1 MTQRTRTLA
10 IVGGAVLVV
19 LVILGIALVT
29 SSDGDDG
36 ATSST
41 AAPVVSDASAETADT
56 DETDNTADT
65 DNQGGDSADQG
76 GETRSV
82 TVTGD
87 PLPPLESADDDPAVG
102 TQAPVLDGENF
113 DGDPV
118 VIGDPEAG
126 APTMVV
132 FLAHWCPHCNAE
144 IPELIEL
151 NEQGRLP
158 DELTVVGVSTAVA
171 PDRDNYPPSEWIV
184 EKGWPWEIM
193 VDGDDFTALDAY
205 GGTGFP
211 FTVML
216 DENGVVLAR
225 KSGSGSADEIE
236 QWVHG
241 VLG

>member
-1 MTQRTRTLA
+1 MTQRNRTLA

-19 LVILGIALVT
+19 LVILGIALAT

-41 AAPVVSDASAETADT
+41 AAPVASADPDETADT
-56 DETDNTADT
+56 AD
-65 DNQGGDSADQG
+65 QGGDSADQG

-102 TQAPVLDGENF
+102 TQAPVLGGENF

-118 VIGDPEAG
+118 VIGDPAEG

-193 VDGDDFTALDAY
+193 VDSAEFAALDAY

-236 QWVHG
+236 QWIDG